1 MCTYDAYTKENF
13 QIRVAM
19 LWTIHDFLAY
29 AVIFGWSTKGNLVCP
44 CCHSE
49 TTHYRLQNGYKICY
63 MGYRRFLA
71 LDHKWRNNKS
81 QFNGKKERKTA
92 ANGYLVMMC

>member
-1 MCTYDAYTKENF
+1 MTF
-13 QIRVAM
+13 LHM
-19 LWTIHDFLAY
+19 LLFSVGVQREIWCVLV
-29 AVIFGWSTKGNLVCP
+29 VIV
-44 CCHSE
+44 
-49 TTHYRLQNGYKICY
+49 RLLIIGYKMDICY

>member
-1 MCTYDAYTKENF
+1 MTFLHMLLFSVGVQRE
-13 QIRVAM
+13 IWRV
-19 LWTIHDFLAY
+19 LV
-29 AVIFGWSTKGNLVCP
+29 VIV
-44 CCHSE
+44 
-49 TTHYRLQNGYKICY
+49 RLLIIGYKMDICY